1 VVVASDECIIHVD
14 HGQCEIAASTLSDAL
29 GKLMLADVA
38 RPIGVTIRAPVLL
51 H

>member
-1 VVVASDECIIHVD
+1 VVVTTNECIIHVD
-14 HGQCEIAASTLSDAL
+14 YGQCEISASYLSDAL

-38 RPIGVTIRAPVLL
+38 RPIGVTNRAPVLL